1 MKTTLKIMTAI
12 VLAST
17 AIASQASAATLGQ
30 ERLADRNASY
40 FQQSGHQSMSN
51 AIDAEST
58 YDTATSPQQRLGQ
71 RNAEY
76 WASMKASKTAAPSST
91 MSEPMS
97 SHPTKR

>member
-1 MKTTLKIMTAI
+1 MKITFKLMTAV

-17 AIASQASAATLGQ
+17 TIASQAFAGDSLGK
-30 ERLADRNASY
+30 ERLAQRNSAYFGNKAS
-40 FQQSGHQSMSN
+40 SAVIAPS
-51 AIDAEST
+51 A

-76 WASMKASKTAAPSST
+76 WAKTGTGKTVSQSPSMA
-91 MSEPMS
+91 EPMP

>member
-30 ERLADRNASY
+30 ERLADRNSAY
-40 FQQSGHQSMSN
+40 FEQSGHQTVSN
-51 AIDAEST
+51 AIAAEST
-58 YDTATSPQQRLGQ
+58 YDTATTPQQRLGQ

-76 WASMKASKTAAPSST
+76 WASMKATKAAAPASA
-91 MSEPMS
+91 MSEPMP
-97 SHPTKR
+97 SHPTKH

>member
-1 MKTTLKIMTAI
+1 MKTTLKLMTAI

-30 ERLADRNASY
+30 ERLAERNSAYFGNKAS
-40 FQQSGHQSMSN
+40 SAVIAPS
-51 AIDAEST
+51 A
-58 YDTATSPQQRLGQ
+58 YDTVTTPQQRLGQ

-76 WASMKASKTAAPSST
+76 WAKTGTGKTVSQSPSMA
-91 MSEPMS
+91 EPMP